1 MMARNPTEEQV
12 QALLQNPPAGS
23 VRMLNL
29 LKFKAQAEY
38 EDGSTGGCGNGM
50 EAYMRYGAALF
61 DGILAS
67 VGAKLVFSEPVAA
80 GVIGE
85 GGTTD
90 YDLVAIMQYPN
101 IQAFLEMTSLPAY
114 QQAAKHRD
122 AGLAHQL
129 LICCSGNEPS

>member
-1 MMARNPTEEQV
+1 MTKDPTEEQI
-12 QALLQNPPAGS
+12 QALLQNPPTGS

-38 EDGSTGGCGNGM
+38 EDGSNGGCGNGM
-50 EAYMRYGAALF
+50 QAYMRYSEALF

-67 VGAKLVFSEPVAA
+67 VDAELVFSEFVAA
-80 GVIGE
+80 GFIGE
-85 GGTTD
+85 AGNTD
-90 YDLVAIMQYPN
+90 YDLVAIVQYPS
-101 IQAFLEMTSLPAY
+101 IHAFLEMVSSPTY

>member
-1 MMARNPTEEQV
+1 MASLPTQEQI
-12 QALLQNPPAGS
+12 QALLKNPPAGS

-38 EDGSTGGCGNGM
+38 ADGSNGGCSNGM

-80 GVIGE
+80 GIIGDADA
-85 GGTTD
+85 TD
-90 YDLVAIMQYPN
+90 YDVVSIMQYPN

-114 QQAAKHRD
+114 QEAAKHRE
-122 AGLAHQL
+122 AGLAHTVV
-129 LICCSGNEPS
+129 ICCSGNAPS

>member
-1 MMARNPTEEQV
+1 MAVLPTEEQI
-12 QALLQNPPAGS
+12 QAMLKNPPPGS

-29 LKFKAQAEY
+29 LRFKAQAEY
-38 EDGSTGGCGNGM
+38 EDGSNGGCRNGM

-61 DGILAS
+61 DGILDS
-67 VGAKLVFSEPVAA
+67 VGAKLVFSEPVVA
-80 GVIGE
+80 GVIGDADI
-85 GGTTD
+85 TD
-90 YDLVAIMQYPN
+90 YDRVAIMQYPT

>member
-1 MMARNPTEEQV
+1 MAILPTEEQI
-12 QALLQNPPAGS
+12 QALLNNPPAGS

-38 EDGSTGGCGNGM
+38 EDGSSGGCSNGM

-67 VGAKLVFSEPVAA
+67 VGAKLVFSEPVVA
-80 GVIGE
+80 GFIGDA
-85 GGTTD
+85 GTTD
-90 YDLVAIMQYPN
+90 YDMVAIMQYPN

-122 AGLAHQL
+122 AELANQL
-129 LICCSGNEPS
+129 LICCSGNKPG

>member
-1 MMARNPTEEQV
+1 MAKYPTEEQT
-12 QALLQNPPAGS
+12 QALLHNPPAGS
-23 VRMLNL
+23 VRLLNL

-38 EDGSTGGCGNGM
+38 EDGSTGGCGSGM

-67 VGAKLVFSEPVAA
+67 VGAKLVFSEPVT
-80 GVIGE
+80 GGIIGE
-85 GGTTD
+85 AGTTD
-90 YDLVAIMQYPN
+90 YDMVAIMQYPTM
-101 IQAFLEMTSLPAY
+101 QAFLEMMSLPAY
-114 QQAAKHRD
+114 EQAAKHRD